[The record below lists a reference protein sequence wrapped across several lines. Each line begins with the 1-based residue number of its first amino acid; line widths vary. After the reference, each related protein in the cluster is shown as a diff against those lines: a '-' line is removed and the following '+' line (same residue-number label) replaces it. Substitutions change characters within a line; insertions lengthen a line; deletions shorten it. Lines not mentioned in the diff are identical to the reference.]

1 MKMKKLG
8 FNTIFLIILVI
19 NIVTTG
25 FSGAQEDLAP
35 IIDKLNNLE
44 KDIRDVQRKINTTTI
59 NLDSNQESASNQ
71 NIINPTNAADHEIR
85 ILELEEQLRKT
96 YGLIDELKFNIN
108 TLIQQTREFKIE
120 IDEKISVLNKITHN
134 LKNKSFVALDNENN
148 LSKNNNNS
156 DLTAQPE
163 KTEVIKDNTNNS
175 TVEVLAKINPSGED
189 QVIKNNNEKN
199 ANYETT
205 INVNEA
211 EPQEVYQRAYNLL
224 AKGEYAAAETAFKS
238 FVKKF
243 PENNLSSNAYYWL
256 GETFYVRQNYQL
268 AAYNFA
274 NGYKNFPKGAK
285 AADQLLKLGISLH
298 ALKKNSE
305 ACATFSKLSQEFSEL
320 PQRIE
325 KRAQTY
331 SKKLECAVSVD

>member
-1 MKMKKLG
+1 MKKLG

-25 FSGAQEDLAP
+25 SSGAQEDLAP

-85 ILELEEQLRKT
+85 ILELEEKLRKT

-148 LSKNNNNS
+148 LSENNNS

>member
-25 FSGAQEDLAP
+25 FSGAQEDLAQ

-71 NIINPTNAADHEIR
+71 NIINPTDAADHEIR

-148 LSKNNNNS
+148 LLNNHH
-156 DLTAQPE
+156 LFC
-163 KTEVIKDNTNNS
+163 I
-175 TVEVLAKINPSGED
+175 
-189 QVIKNNNEKN
+189 
-199 ANYETT
+199 
-205 INVNEA
+205 
-211 EPQEVYQRAYNLL
+211 
-224 AKGEYAAAETAFKS
+224 F
-238 FVKKF
+238 
-243 PENNLSSNAYYWL
+243 
-256 GETFYVRQNYQL
+256 
-268 AAYNFA
+268 
-274 NGYKNFPKGAK
+274 
-285 AADQLLKLGISLH
+285 LH
-298 ALKKNSE
+298 L
-305 ACATFSKLSQEFSEL
+305 
-320 PQRIE
+320 I
-325 KRAQTY
+325 
-331 SKKLECAVSVD
+331 

>member
-71 NIINPTNAADHEIR
+71 NIINPTDAADHEIR

-108 TLIQQTREFKIE
+108 TLIQQTIEFKIE

-148 LSKNNNNS
+148 LSENNNS

-305 ACATFSKLSQEFSEL
+305 ACATFSKLSQEFSKL

>member
-1 MKMKKLG
+1 MKMKKFGLY
-8 FNTIFLIILVI
+8 TIFLILLVT
-19 NIVTTG
+19 NLVDSG
-25 FSGAQEDLAP
+25 LSGAQEDLSP
-35 IIDKLNNLE
+35 IIDKLNSLE

-59 NLDSNQESASNQ
+59 NTDSNQ
-71 NIINPTNAADHEIR
+71 NITNPTNAADHEIR
-85 ILELEEQLRKT
+85 ILELENQLRKT
-96 YGLIDELKFNIN
+96 YGLIDELKFKIN
-108 TLIQQTREFKIE
+108 TLIQQTKEFKIE
-120 IDEKISVLNKITHN
+120 IDEKISALNEITYN
-134 LKNKSFVALDNENN
+134 LKDKNIVTFSNENN
-148 LSKNNNNS
+148 LSEESNNS
-156 DLTAQPE
+156 DSATQPE
-163 KTEVIKDNTNNS
+163 DIGVIKNNTNDS

-224 AKGEYAAAETAFKS
+224 AKGEYAAAETAFSS
-238 FVKKF
+238 FIKKF
-243 PENNLSSNAYYWL
+243 PRNSLSSNAYYWM
-256 GETFYVRQNYQL
+256 GETLYVRKDYQL

-274 NGYKNFPKGAK
+274 NGYKAFPEGNK

>member
-1 MKMKKLG
+1 MKFK
-8 FNTIFLIILVI
+8 
-19 NIVTTG
+19 
-25 FSGAQEDLAP
+25 
-35 IIDKLNNLE
+35 
-44 KDIRDVQRKINTTTI
+44 
-59 NLDSNQESASNQ
+59 
-71 NIINPTNAADHEIR
+71 
-85 ILELEEQLRKT
+85 
-96 YGLIDELKFNIN
+96 IN
-108 TLIQQTREFKIE
+108 TLIQQTKEFKIE
-120 IDEKISVLNKITHN
+120 IDEKISALNEITYN

-148 LSKNNNNS
+148 LSENNNS